1 MRSNEF
7 RGDSLWVSILS
18 LPFSLPPAVRIGMND
33 KKNILEVLDL
43 AEGRNLLTRHTF
55 RCLKTEKYCLMFSRS
70 QIFCEY
76 RICLSD
82 FVITRENFH
91 QKERQL
97 LQLADICFSRIDRLL
112 FATGIYELT
121 YYFTNSITEIESF
134 DKGILTKFP
143 FIFFRNRNK
152 YDLVPTDRYNNTI
165 CVLNTGGDV

>member
-1 MRSNEF
+1 MGEYF
-7 RGDSLWVSILS
+7 ELTF
-18 LPFSLPPAVRIGMND
+18 FSPACGANGIND

-43 AEGRNLLTRHTF
+43 AEGRNLLTRHTYPLF
-55 RCLKTEKYCLMFSRS
+55 ENREVLFDVFQEPN
-70 QIFCEY
+70 FCEY

-97 LQLADICFSRIDRLL
+97 LQVADICFSRIDRLL

-152 YDLVPTDRYNNTI
+152 YDLVPTDRYNDTI
-165 CVLNTGGDV
+165 CVLNTGGDVQDIFSDM